1 MDYRAVAIA
10 GCKRKC
16 KNSKYNKQRSLRA
29 KEIYTGL

>member
-16 KNSKYNKQRSLRA
+16 KNSKCNKQGSLRA